1 MSRIALIARLT
12 FHEARR
18 RKIMWAAILLGL
30 AFLAIYTLG
39 LYFLRGEIV
48 EGMEQYPQGTLT
60 AVNMLVMMALY
71 AVNFLIIVMT
81 VLTSVDTIAGE
92 VASGA
97 IHAIATKPIRRAEIL
112 LGKWLGFAV
121 MLVLY
126 AALMIGG
133 VVLSTRLLTGYT
145 PPNILRGSLL
155 MVLEGFIVL
164 HLSLLG
170 GTFLSTLANGVF
182 VLGLF
187 GVAFIGGW
195 MEAFGSLMQNE
206 TVVNIGILSSLIMP
220 SEAMWRWAAYLM
232 QPPFLRT
239 LYASPFGSGSQPS
252 LAMVA
257 YTLAYTALTL
267 AAAIRNFARKDL

>member
-112 LGKWLGFAV
+112 LGKWLGFAI

-145 PPNILRGSLL
+145 PPSILRGSLL

-195 MEAFGSLMQNE
+195 MEEFGSLMQNE

-232 QPPFLRT
+232 QPPLLRAFN
-239 LYASPFGSGSQPS
+239 ASPFGSNSQPS

-257 YTLAYTALTL
+257 YTFVYIALTL

>member
-1 MSRIALIARLT
+1 MNRIALIARLT

-18 RKIMWAAILLGL
+18 RKIMWAAVLLGL
-30 AFLAIYTLG
+30 AFLAIYALG
-39 LYFLRGEIV
+39 LYFLRGEIL
-48 EGMEQYPQGTLT
+48 EGMEQYPQGALT
-60 AVNMLVMMALY
+60 GLNMLVMMALY

-97 IHAIATKPIRRAEIL
+97 IHAIAAKPIRRAEIL

-133 VVLSTRLLTGYT
+133 VVLATRLLTNYT

-155 MVLEGFIVL
+155 MILEGFIVL

-195 MEAFGSLMQNE
+195 MEQFGAMMHNE
-206 TVVNIGILSSLIMP
+206 TVVNIGILSSLVMP
-220 SEAMWRWAAYLM
+220 SEAIWRWAAYLM
-232 QPPFLRT
+232 QPPILRT
-239 LYASPFGSGSQPS
+239 FNVSPFGSNAQPS
-252 LAMVA
+252 LAMVV
-257 YTLAYTALTL
+257 YTLAYL
-267 AAAIRNFARKDL
+267 AAALAFAIRNFSRKDL

>member
-1 MSRIALIARLT
+1 MSRVALIAQLT

-18 RKIMWAAILLGL
+18 RKIMWAAVLLGL
-30 AFLAIYTLG
+30 AFLAIYALG

-48 EGMEQYPQGTLT
+48 TGMEQYPQGTLT

-97 IHAIATKPIRRAEIL
+97 IHAIATKPVRRAEIL

-121 MLVLY
+121 MLILY

-145 PPNILRGSLL
+145 PPNIVPGSLL
-155 MVLEGFIVL
+155 MLLEGFIVL

-187 GVAFIGGW
+187 GVAFVGGW
-195 MEAFGSLMQNE
+195 MEEFGSLMHNE

-232 QPPFLRT
+232 QPPLLRT
-239 LYASPFGSGSQPS
+239 FNVSPFGSNAQPS

-257 YTLAYTALTL
+257 YTFAYLVAALAI
-267 AAAIRNFARKDL
+267 AIRNFSRKDL

>member
-1 MSRIALIARLT
+1 MSRIALIAQLT

-18 RKIMWAAILLGL
+18 RKIMWAAVLLGL
-30 AFLAIYTLG
+30 AFLAIYALG
-39 LYFLRGEIV
+39 LYFLRGEIIT
-48 EGMEQYPQGTLT
+48 GMDQYPQGTLT

-126 AALMIGG
+126 ATLMIGG
-133 VVLSTRLLTGYT
+133 VVLITRALTGYT
-145 PPNILRGSLL
+145 PPNVLRGSLL

-195 MEAFGSLMQNE
+195 MEEFGSLMYNE

-232 QPPFLRT
+232 QPPLLRT
-239 LYASPFGSGSQPS
+239 FNVSPFGSNAQPS

-257 YTLAYTALTL
+257 YTFAYLVAALAI
-267 AAAIRNFARKDL
+267 AIRNFSRKDL

>member
-1 MSRIALIARLT
+1 MSRILLIARLT

-30 AFLAIYTLG
+30 AFLAIYALG
-39 LYFLRGEIV
+39 LYFLRGEITR
-48 EGMEQYPQGTLT
+48 GMQQYPQGTLT
-60 AVNMLVMMALY
+60 SLNMLALMALY

-112 LGKWLGFAV
+112 LGKWLGFAI

-133 VVLSTRLLTGYT
+133 VALIGRLLVGYT

-155 MVLEGFIVL
+155 MLLEGLVVL

-195 MEAFGSLMQNE
+195 MEQFGGMLQNE
-206 TVVNIGILSSLIMP
+206 TVVNIGILTSLIMP
-220 SEAMWRWAAYLM
+220 SEALWRWAAYLM
-232 QPPFLRT
+232 QPPLLRSFM
-239 LYASPFGSGSQPS
+239 ASPFGSNSQPS
-252 LAMVA
+252 IAMIA
-257 YTLAYTALTL
+257 YTFAYVAVTL

>member
-18 RKIMWAAILLGL
+18 RKIMWAAVLLGL
-30 AFLAIYTLG
+30 AFLAIYALG

-48 EGMEQYPQGTLT
+48 TGMEQYPQGTLT

-133 VVLSTRLLTGYT
+133 VVVTTRLLTGYT

-155 MVLEGFIVL
+155 MLLEGFIVL

-187 GVAFIGGW
+187 GIAFIGGW
-195 MEAFGSLMQNE
+195 MEEFGSLMHNE

-232 QPPFLRT
+232 QPPLLRSFA
-239 LYASPFGSGSQPS
+239 ASPFGGTSQPS
-252 LAMVA
+252 LAMIA
-257 YTLAYTALTL
+257 YTFAYLTAALVV
-267 AAAIRNFARKDL
+267 AIRNFARKDL

>member
-18 RKIMWAAILLGL
+18 RKIMWAAVLLGV

-39 LYFLRGEIV
+39 LYFLRHDIV
-48 EGMEQYPQGTLT
+48 TGMAHYPQDTLT
-60 AVNMLVMMALY
+60 GLNMLVMMALY

-126 AALMIGG
+126 AILMIGG

-145 PPNILRGSLL
+145 PPNILWGSLL
-155 MVLEGFIVL
+155 MLLEGVIVL

-195 MEAFGSLMQNE
+195 MEQFGGMLQNE

-220 SEAMWRWAAYLM
+220 SEAMWRWAAHLM
-232 QPPFLRT
+232 QPPLLR
-239 LYASPFGSGSQPS
+239 AFSVSPFGSNSQPS
-252 LAMVA
+252 VAMIA
-257 YTLAYTALTL
+257 YTFAYIL
-267 AAAIRNFARKDL
+267 AALAIAIRNFARKDL

>member
-1 MSRIALIARLT
+1 MNRIAIIARLT

-18 RKIMWAAILLGL
+18 RKIMWAAVLLGL
-30 AFLAIYTLG
+30 AFLAIYALG

-48 EGMEQYPQGTLT
+48 TGMEQYPQGTLT
-60 AVNMLVMMALY
+60 ALNMLVMMALY

-121 MLVLY
+121 MLILY

-133 VVLSTRLLTGYT
+133 VVLATRLLTGYT
-145 PPNILRGSLL
+145 PPNVLQGSLL
-155 MVLEGFIVL
+155 MLLEGFIVL

-187 GVAFIGGW
+187 GIAFVGGW
-195 MEAFGSLMQNE
+195 MEEFGSLMHNE

-232 QPPFLRT
+232 QPPLLRT
-239 LYASPFGSGSQPS
+239 FNVSPFGSNAQPS

-257 YTLAYTALTL
+257 YTFAYLVAALAI
-267 AAAIRNFARKDL
+267 AIRNFGRKDL

>member
-18 RKIMWAAILLGL
+18 RKIMWAAVLLGL
-30 AFLAIYTLG
+30 AFLAIYALG

-48 EGMEQYPQGTLT
+48 TGMDQYPQGTLT

-126 AALMIGG
+126 ATLMIGG
-133 VVLSTRLLTGYT
+133 VVLITRALTGYT
-145 PPNILRGSLL
+145 PPNVLRGSLL

-195 MEAFGSLMQNE
+195 MEEFGSLMHNE

-232 QPPFLRT
+232 QPPLLR
-239 LYASPFGSGSQPS
+239 AFNVSPFGSNAQPS

-257 YTLAYTALTL
+257 YTFAYLVAALAI
-267 AAAIRNFARKDL
+267 AIRNFSRKDL

>member
-1 MSRIALIARLT
+1 MSRIALIAQLT

-30 AFLAIYTLG
+30 AFLAIYSLG
-39 LYFLRGEIV
+39 LYFLRGDIAAS
-48 EGMEQYPQGTLT
+48 MAAYPQGALT
-60 AVNMLVMMALY
+60 GLNMLSMMALY

-112 LGKWLGFAV
+112 LGKWLGFAL

-133 VVLSTRLLTGYT
+133 VALSTRLLTGYT
-145 PPNILRGSLL
+145 PPNILQGSLL
-155 MVLEGFIVL
+155 MLLEGFIVL

-195 MEAFGSLMQNE
+195 MEQFGGMLQNE

-232 QPPFLRT
+232 QPPFLRAFQ
-239 LYASPFGSGSQPS
+239 ASPFGSNSQPS
-252 LAMVA
+252 SAMML
-257 YTLAYTALTL
+257 YTLAYLIAALAL
-267 AAAIRNFARKDL
+267 AIRNFARKDL